1 MKTKEILK
9 GNRLIAEFLNAPIWA
24 RDGGLAEY
32 ELYLVSELDYVFC
45 DIEASDP
52 TSRHFYSAEEMHFS
66 ESWDWL
72 MPVVEKIEKEGF
84 NVHIT
89 SGWKRHSGVTKITHV
104 CDITISGF
112 FSKNHEH
119 WSKFGDTKIKAVYLA
134 IIEFVKWYNEN
145 KPEFMEDYLN
155 PEDIEDINDSLSK

>member
-1 MKTKEILK
+1 MKTKEITENNK
-9 GNRLIAEFLNAPIWA
+9 LIAEFMGMKPSKIFGKYSISKDHCTCNEDTPDKAMN
-24 RDGGLAEY
+24 G
-32 ELYLVSELDYVFC
+32 F
-45 DIEASDP
+45 ASIAKYN
-52 TSRHFYSAEEMHFS
+52 T
-66 ESWDWL
+66 SWDWL
-72 MPVVEKIEKEGF
+72 MPIVEEIEKEGF
-84 NVHIT
+84 SVYIA